1 MKSQLT
7 GKFSRTNKERKAL
20 FRSLISNLVKHGQ
33 LETTEPKAKAIK
45 GLMDKSITQAKKG
58 NIEARRRLL
67 AFLRE
72 GEVVNKLMDEITPRF
87 GSRSS
92 GFTRTTKLGRR
103 VGDGAMVV
111 KMEFVEFSEA
121 PVARPVSQ
129 SKAKSKTKKVAEKK
143 VVEKTETKA
152 KKARVKKTE
161 VKPKTKTKE
170 K

>member
-7 GKFSRTNKERKAL
+7 GRFSRTNKERKAL

-45 GLMDKSITQAKKG
+45 GLVDKSITQAKKG
-58 NIEARRRLL
+58 DIEARRRLL

-92 GFTRTTKLGRR
+92 GFTKTTKLGRR

-121 PVARPVSQ
+121 PVAKPVLQ
-129 SKAKSKTKKVAEKK
+129 SKSRSKTKK
-143 VVEKTETKA
+143 VVEKTKTKV
-152 KKARVKKTE
+152 KRTSVKKTE
-161 VKPKTKTKE
+161 TKSRSKTKE